1 VFEFSD
7 VTRNTRQG
15 PIGSEGSK
23 NPILQQIMDTMR
35 ALQEAN
41 EEAKVDQL
49 RPYDGYLVG
58 FVGDQVEVRG
68 YVELKTTFTDK
79 NATKAIIIRYIV
91 VILNRLGA
99 IASTTRMRMR
109 LPLEEGGVIT
119 IKVDQK
125 ATRKGY
131 ESSMKDRRK
140 TYAIV

>member
-1 VFEFSD
+1 M
-7 VTRNTRQG
+7 
-15 PIGSEGSK
+15 
-23 NPILQQIMDTMR
+23 QQIMDTMR